1 MDHTT
6 FTETLGDEKQINLW
20 NTALIK
26 SKAVIAGGGVLA
38 PYAGYV
44 RKDLDIYV
52 GKENLVTLCNNL
64 LPLGL
69 KTSYHRDGISTIRV
83 GSKDQI
89 CFSSGYDKSFFRKNH
104 LLARLGV
111 RVNKHIQVGTIL
123 EMYDPRA
130 PRAINCA
137 QFDNF
142 RSTYRVSKISES
154 AVDDE
159 EYPDEPPDYKVTLK
173 GVTRKYF
180 RSEFTP
186 ADVIVPMQEILSQE
200 VDIIVVDTEKT
211 TVEDVVSN
219 FDLSFCEIWYDGTG
233 IKLGK
238 TDPEEILQK
247 KGFLQGEYVQSLIDG
262 NVFIKDRLA
271 KYKGRGFSIELKHDK
286 DILYDECRSMTKVT
300 EENLDLWASYFTYTY
315 LLISTSILIY
325 LGTPSIYPVLNYQV
339 ELLPLLQLI
348 SASASPGS
356 YTNVKLKTV
365 SMCLAMLIAQP
376 RWNKSKGGDCN
387 NEGGCIVELIRRYAP
402 EAMKPLSEDMSRKDQ
417 ISAIAKILQDKY
429 SHDGDGYDFLS
440 FYQLRCFGIYL
451 QTVFGTSPI
460 DSQDWNPQIYYA
472 MSQNLRT
479 TPSRK
484 YLNKEAGVWQGVVDL
499 PTWIDILWGDPNPM
513 DPPDFAWEYMKV
525 RPSTFTVENALDL
538 LSRTPRDITS
548 RSISKVL
555 LWEIKGDIWNLQ
567 ASRALF
573 VVLEQYRSETELNT
587 KDGPPLIAD
596 LMAVEESEEKQ
607 EESDLTKQIMELS
620 AQLLIAQRAMNI
632 SEVRRLMKERRAVQE
647 KIKPVVDSEPKGL
660 TIDRYNDQPILEGD
674 NLQFG
679 FFTFITIGPG
689 GKYQAWGSSIG
700 TLFDILTP
708 NDYKGI
714 PRGGRRSAMVGR
726 HVRHR
731 RIWRGGTERQDKNR
745 YQEFKAR
752 ITRPQEFEQKDN
764 QAKCMELLEALTNN
778 AIPNLDKVLVKCG
791 GNANTS
797 FPSYDQMVD
806 GYNAIWYAKIDTGP
820 TYRSAIPYN
829 SLKAIIKSYIGG
841 YRVFMLSGETN
852 LQEVSTVGNLRIGPG
867 AFDLSNSDINTVS
880 GTHCNNIGHVYN
892 NVTIF
897 MQPNNEP
904 PSFHPLGSNIVRS
917 EDTVLEESKEED
929 TTSEEKSVD
938 RNVTIGRARG
948 RARAAR
954 LRSSSEEEEDV
965 SARMARLRADLDA
978 AAEEEESLD
987 RNVTTGG
994 ARGRARAERLRSAAE
1009 EGDVVDEYRSGG
1021 ESLAEGASIDEENGL
1036 DSSDYDNEEDLMNAV
1051 YFGAGAGGAGG
1062 ANYGGYIPPHLRPAP
1077 SDSDSESMY
1086 GGYIPPR
1093 VPSIDYEEEDHN

>member
-1 MDHTT
+1 MDHTK
-6 FTETLGDEKQINLW
+6 FTETLGDEKTIDLW
-20 NTALIK
+20 NTALKK

-52 GKENLVTLCNNL
+52 GKENLLTLCNNL

-69 KTSYHRDGISTIRV
+69 KTSFQFEGISTIRL

-111 RVNKHIQVGTIL
+111 RVNKNIQVGTIL

-130 PRAINCA
+130 PRAINCE

-142 RSTYRVSKISES
+142 TSTYRVSKISN
-154 AVDDE
+154 AVVDE
-159 EYPDEPPDYKVTLK
+159 EYPDEPADYQVTLK
-173 GVTRKYF
+173 GVPRKYF
-180 RSEFTP
+180 RSEYTP
-186 ADVIVPMQEILSQE
+186 ADVTVPMQQLLHQEI
-200 VDIIVVDTEKT
+200 DIIVVDTEKT

-247 KGFLQGEYVQSLIDG
+247 KGFLQGEYVQSLING
-262 NVFIKDRLA
+262 NSFIKDRVA
-271 KYKGRGFSIELKHDK
+271 KYKGRGFSIGLKPDK
-286 DILYDECRSMTKVT
+286 DISYVECRSMTKVT
-300 EENLDLWASYFTYTY
+300 KENLDLWASYFTYTY
-315 LLISTSILIY
+315 LLISTSILIS
-325 LGTPSIYPVLNYQV
+325 LGTPSIYPEKNEKVFNYQV
-339 ELLPLLQLI
+339 EVLPLLQLI

-356 YTNVKLKTV
+356 YANVKSKTV

-376 RWNKSKGGDCN
+376 RWNKSKDGDCN

-429 SHDGDGYDFLS
+429 SEHGDGYDFLS
-440 FYQLRCFGIYL
+440 FYRLRCFGIYL
-451 QTVFGTSPI
+451 QTFFGTSPSESQNWG
-460 DSQDWNPQIYYA
+460 DSWIYYS
-472 MSQNLRT
+472 MSQNFQT

-484 YLNKEAGVWQGVVDL
+484 YLNKEVGRWQGVVDL
-499 PTWIDILWGDPNPM
+499 PTWMEILWGTRNPM
-513 DPPDFAWEYMKV
+513 DPPDLVWEYMQV
-525 RPSTFTVENALDL
+525 RPSTFTVENALDV
-538 LSRTPRDITS
+538 LSRTPRNITS
-548 RSISKVL
+548 RSILQVL

-567 ASRALF
+567 ASRSLF
-573 VVLEQYRSETELNT
+573 VVLEQYRAETELNT

-596 LMAVEESEEKQ
+596 LMGVEESEEKQ

-620 AQLLIAQRAMNI
+620 AQLQIAQREQNI
-632 SEVRRLMKERRAVQE
+632 SELRRLMKERRALQD
-647 KIKPVVDSEPKGL
+647 KQKPVVVSEPKGL

-679 FFTFITIGPG
+679 FFTFITIGPEG
-689 GKYQAWGSSIG
+689 QYQAWGSSIG
-700 TLFDILTP
+700 TLLEILTP
-708 NDYKGI
+708 HEYKGSVRGE
-714 PRGGRRSAMVGR
+714 RGGGQ
-726 HVRHR
+726 
-731 RIWRGGTERQDKNR
+731 RQVQYEQDL

-778 AIPNLDKVLVKCG
+778 TIPNLDKVLVKCG

-797 FPSYDQMVD
+797 YPSYDQMVD

-820 TYRSAIPYN
+820 TYRSAIPYS

-841 YRVFMLSGETN
+841 YRVFRLSGETN
-852 LQEVSTVGNLRIGPG
+852 LQEVSTVGNLMIGPD
-867 AFDLSNSDINTVS
+867 AVDLSNSDINTFS

-904 PSFHPLGSNIVRS
+904 PSFKPLGSNIVRS

-929 TTSEEKSVD
+929 TTSEEKSAD

-954 LRSSSEEEEDV
+954 LRSSEEEEDV
-965 SARMARLRADLDA
+965 SARIARLRADLDA
-978 AAEEEESLD
+978 AAEEEESID

-1009 EGDVVDEYRSGG
+1009 EGDVVDEYRSGDD
-1021 ESLAEGASIDEENGL
+1021 SLADGASITEEK
-1036 DSSDYDNEEDLMNAV
+1036 S
-1051 YFGAGAGGAGG
+1051 
-1062 ANYGGYIPPHLRPAP
+1062 
-1077 SDSDSESMY
+1077 SDSDDASE
-1086 GGYIPPR
+1086 
-1093 VPSIDYEEEDHN
+1093 DYEEAMLNAAYFGSGSAS